1 MTRALWILWKR
12 EVGAILHSPIAW
24 VLLTC
29 MSLINGFSFSQCV
42 AYLDQGVKEFTVMQ
56 IYFYIFHFW
65 FLLIILVPILTM
77 RLFSEEYKTGT
88 IEMLLTAPVK
98 DGDVI
103 LSKFFGVLF
112 FYLLLWIP
120 SLLGLAIFQ
129 AVTHQAVP
137 VAWIPLG
144 FSYLMVTLVG
154 MLYLSI
160 GLFASVLTR
169 NQAVAAMISFTMIA
183 LLFFS
188 GFLSYL
194 VRDPGWR
201 EALSY
206 IFTLEQMRSFSAG
219 LFDSRP
225 VVFYMSGTV
234 FFLIITRQVMAG
246 RRLKG

>member
-12 EVGAILHSPIAW
+12 EVGGILHSPIAW

-42 AYLDQGVKEFTVMQ
+42 AYLEQGVKEFTVMQ

-103 LSKFFGVLF
+103 LSKFLGVLF

-129 AVTHQAVP
+129 TVTHQAVP

-169 NQAVAAMISFTMIA
+169 NQAVAAMISFTLIA

-201 EALSY
+201 EALNY

-225 VVFYMSGTV
+225 VVFYLSGTV
-234 FFLIITRQVMAG
+234 FFLILTRQVMVG

>member
-144 FSYLMVTLVG
+144 LSYLMVILVG

-201 EALSY
+201 EALNY

-225 VVFYMSGTV
+225 VVLYLSGTV
-234 FFLIITRQVMAG
+234 FFLILTRQVMAG

>member
-29 MSLINGFSFSQCV
+29 MSLINGVSFSQCV
-42 AYLDQGVKEFTVMQ
+42 AYLGQGVKEFTVMQ

-201 EALSY
+201 EAMSY

-225 VVFYMSGTV
+225 VVFYLSGTV
-234 FFLIITRQVMAG
+234 FFLILTRQVMSG

>member
-1 MTRALWILWKR
+1 
-12 EVGAILHSPIAW
+12 
-24 VLLTC
+24 
-29 MSLINGFSFSQCV
+29 
-42 AYLDQGVKEFTVMQ
+42 MQ

-103 LSKFFGVLF
+103 LAKFFGVFF

-129 AVTHQAVP
+129 FVTHQAVP

-169 NQAVAAMISFTMIA
+169 NQAVAAMISFTVIA
-183 LLFFS
+183 LLFFA

-201 EALSY
+201 EVLNY

-225 VVFYMSGTV
+225 VVFYLSGTA
-234 FFLIITRQVMAG
+234 FFLILTRQVMTG
-246 RRLKG
+246 RRLNG

>member
-1 MTRALWILWKR
+1 
-12 EVGAILHSPIAW
+12 
-24 VLLTC
+24 
-29 MSLINGFSFSQCV
+29 
-42 AYLDQGVKEFTVMQ
+42 VKEFTVMQ

-225 VVFYMSGTV
+225 VVFYLSGTV
-234 FFLIITRQVMAG
+234 FFLILTRQVMAG
-246 RRLKG
+246 RRLNG

>member
-42 AYLDQGVKEFTVMQ
+42 AYLGQGVKEFTVMQ

-103 LSKFFGVLF
+103 LAKFFVVLI

-129 AVTHQAVP
+129 FVTHQAVP

-183 LLFFS
+183 LLFFA

-201 EALSY
+201 EVLNY

-225 VVFYMSGTV
+225 VVFYLSGTA
-234 FFLIITRQVMAG
+234 FFLILTRQVMTG
-246 RRLKG
+246 RRLNG

>member
-112 FYLLLWIP
+112 FYLMLWIP

-201 EALSY
+201 EALNY

-225 VVFYMSGTV
+225 VVFYLSGTV
-234 FFLIITRQVMAG
+234 FFLILTRQVMAG
-246 RRLKG
+246 RRLNG

>member
-137 VAWIPLG
+137 VAWIPRG

-225 VVFYMSGTV
+225 VVFYLSGTV
-234 FFLIITRQVMAG
+234 FFLILTRQVMSG

>member
-225 VVFYMSGTV
+225 VVFYLSGTV
-234 FFLIITRQVMAG
+234 FFLILTRQVMAG

>member
-1 MTRALWILWKR
+1 
-12 EVGAILHSPIAW
+12 
-24 VLLTC
+24 
-29 MSLINGFSFSQCV
+29 
-42 AYLDQGVKEFTVMQ
+42 MQ

-225 VVFYMSGTV
+225 VVFYLSGTV
-234 FFLIITRQVMAG
+234 FFLILTRQVMSG

>member
-201 EALSY
+201 EALNY

-225 VVFYMSGTV
+225 VVFYLSGTV
-234 FFLIITRQVMAG
+234 FFLILTRQVMAG

>member
-24 VLLTC
+24 VLMTC
-29 MSLINGFSFSQCV
+29 MALINGFSFSQCV
-42 AYLDQGVKEFTVMQ
+42 AYLGQGVKEFTVMQ

-88 IEMLLTAPVK
+88 IEMLLTAPVR

-129 AVTHQAVP
+129 LVTKQAVP

-154 MLYLSI
+154 MMYLSI

-169 NQAVAAMISFTMIA
+169 NQAVAAMISFTTIA
-183 LLFFS
+183 LLFFA

-206 IFTLEQMRSFSAG
+206 IFTLEQLRSFSAG

-225 VVFYMSGTV
+225 VVFYLSGTV
-234 FFLIITRQVMAG
+234 FFLILTRQVMAG

>member
-42 AYLDQGVKEFTVMQ
+42 AYLGQGVKEFTVMQ

-103 LSKFFGVLF
+103 LSKFFGVPF

-129 AVTHQAVP
+129 LVTQQAVP

-183 LLFFS
+183 LLFFA

-201 EALSY
+201 EVLSY

-225 VVFYMSGTV
+225 VVFYLSGTA
-234 FFLIITRQVMAG
+234 FFLILTRQVMAG

>member
-12 EVGAILHSPIAW
+12 EVGSILHSPIAW

-42 AYLDQGVKEFTVMQ
+42 AYLGQGVKEFTVMQ

-129 AVTHQAVP
+129 LVTQQAVP

-183 LLFFS
+183 LLFFA

-201 EALSY
+201 EVLSY

-225 VVFYMSGTV
+225 VVFYLSGTA
-234 FFLIITRQVMAG
+234 FFLILTRQVMAG

>member
-1 MTRALWILWKR
+1 
-12 EVGAILHSPIAW
+12 
-24 VLLTC
+24 

-42 AYLDQGVKEFTVMQ
+42 AYLGQGVKEFTVMQ

-103 LSKFFGVLF
+103 LAKFFGVLF

-129 AVTHQAVP
+129 LVTHQAVP

-183 LLFFS
+183 LLFFA

-201 EALSY
+201 EVLNY

-225 VVFYMSGTV
+225 VVFYLSGTA
-234 FFLIITRQVMAG
+234 FFLILTRQVMTG
-246 RRLKG
+246 RRLNG

>member
-42 AYLDQGVKEFTVMQ
+42 AYLGQGVKEFTVMQ

-225 VVFYMSGTV
+225 VVFYLSGTV
-234 FFLIITRQVMAG
+234 FFLILTRQVMAG

>member
-77 RLFSEEYKTGT
+77 RLFSKEYKTGT

-225 VVFYMSGTV
+225 VVFYLSGTV
-234 FFLIITRQVMAG
+234 FFLILTRQVMSG

>member
-1 MTRALWILWKR
+1 
-12 EVGAILHSPIAW
+12 
-24 VLLTC
+24 
-29 MSLINGFSFSQCV
+29 
-42 AYLDQGVKEFTVMQ
+42 
-56 IYFYIFHFW
+56 
-65 FLLIILVPILTM
+65 
-77 RLFSEEYKTGT
+77 
-88 IEMLLTAPVK
+88 
-98 DGDVI
+98 
-103 LSKFFGVLF
+103 
-112 FYLLLWIP
+112 
-120 SLLGLAIFQ
+120 
-129 AVTHQAVP
+129 

-154 MLYLSI
+154 MMYLSI

-169 NQAVAAMISFTMIA
+169 NQAVAAMISFTTIA
-183 LLFFS
+183 LLFFA

-225 VVFYMSGTV
+225 VVFYLSGTV
-234 FFLIITRQVMAG
+234 FFLILTRQVMAG

>member
-12 EVGAILHSPIAW
+12 EVGSILHSPIAW
-24 VLLTC
+24 VLMTC
-29 MSLINGFSFSQCV
+29 MALINGFSFSQCV
-42 AYLDQGVKEFTVMQ
+42 AYLGQGVKEFTVMQ

-88 IEMLLTAPVK
+88 IEMLLTAPVR

-129 AVTHQAVP
+129 LVTKQAVP

-154 MLYLSI
+154 MMYLSI

-169 NQAVAAMISFTMIA
+169 NQAVAAMISFTTIA
-183 LLFFS
+183 LLFFA

-225 VVFYMSGTV
+225 VVFYLSGTV
-234 FFLIITRQVMAG
+234 FFLILTRQVMAG